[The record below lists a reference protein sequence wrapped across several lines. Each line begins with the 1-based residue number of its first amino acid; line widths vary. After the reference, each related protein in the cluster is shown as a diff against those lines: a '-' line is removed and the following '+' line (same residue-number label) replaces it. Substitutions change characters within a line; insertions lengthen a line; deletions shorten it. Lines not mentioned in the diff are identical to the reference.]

1 MLHKREKAKENEA
14 TGPLFILF
22 LKDLSAM
29 GAVSVSCGSLLPIVE
44 APGCLGHSTS
54 V

>member
-14 TGPLFILF
+14 AGPLFTLF
-22 LKDLSAM
+22 FKDLSAM
-29 GAVSVSCGSLLPIVE
+29 GAVSSGSLLPIVE